1 MSDQTPTPSPAP
13 RQPGP
18 AEPNNARKKTADS
31 RGLLTVVAIFGG
43 LFVVLLIFAVVMLSA
58 FGPSAG
64 FKGGPNQ
71 IGVVEIL
78 GPITESKKSVKDLHR
93 FAKDDN
99 IKAIV
104 VRIDSPGGA
113 VAPSQ
118 EIFQAVRHAAQK
130 KPLAVSMG
138 STAASGGYYIAI
150 GAPHII
156 ANPGTVTGSIGVIS
170 QVFGVKGLLDTLE
183 VQVHTLKTGPYK
195 DTGSPFR
202 EFNAQDQ
209 RYFNALITDI
219 YEQFVSDIAEARG
232 LDLDQVRALA
242 DGRVFTGRQAKDHKL
257 IDELGSMRDAIDWV
271 KAEAKIEDDETLVY
285 PPEEGKGLLSAMIK
299 GATETA
305 VQQIRAQQTPSIE
318 YRMP

>member
-1 MSDQTPTPSPAP
+1 MSDQTPQPSPPTNHPSRAG
-13 RQPGP
+13 Q
-18 AEPNNARKKTADS
+18 NNVSKKPADS
-31 RGLLTVVAIFGG
+31 RGLLTIVAIFGG
-43 LFVVLLIFAVVMLSA
+43 LFVVLLIFAVLMLSA
-58 FGPSAG
+58 FGPGAG
-64 FKGGPNQ
+64 FNVGPNQ

-78 GPITESKKSVKDLHR
+78 GPITESKKTVKDLHR
-93 FAKDDN
+93 FAKDEN

-118 EIFQAVRHAAQK
+118 EMFQAVQRAAQE
-130 KPLAVSMG
+130 KPLVVSMG

-170 QVFGVKGLLDTLE
+170 QVFGVKGLLDTLD

-209 RYFNALITDI
+209 QYLNALIADI
-219 YEQFVSDIAEARG
+219 YEQFVSDIAHARK
-232 LDLDQVRALA
+232 LELAEVRALA
-242 DGRVFTGRQAKDHKL
+242 DGRVFTGRQAKDHQL

-271 KAEAKIEDDETLVY
+271 KAQAKIEDDETLVY

-305 VQQIRAQQTPSIE
+305 VQEIRAQQTPSIE

>member
-1 MSDQTPTPSPAP
+1 MSDDMQQPTPPTPSRPNPA
-13 RQPGP
+13 GK
-18 AEPNNARKKTADS
+18 AANS

-43 LFVVLLIFAVVMLSA
+43 LFVVLLIFAAVMLSV
-58 FGPSAG
+58 FGSG
-64 FKGGPNQ
+64 GGLNVGPNQ
-71 IGVVEIL
+71 IGVIEIR
-78 GPITESKKSVKDLHR
+78 GPIMESKKMVEDLRR
-93 FAKDDN
+93 FAKEDN

-118 EIFQAVRHAAQK
+118 EMFQAVQRAAEE
-130 KPLAVSMG
+130 KPLVVSMG

-150 GAPHII
+150 GAPHIF

-170 QVFGVKGLLDTLE
+170 QVFGVKGLLDTID

-202 EFNAQDQ
+202 EFNEQDR
-209 RYFNALITDI
+209 RYFDGLIGDM
-219 YEQFVSDIAEARG
+219 YEQFVEDIAGAREMKVAE
-232 LDLDQVRALA
+232 VRKVA
-242 DGRVFTGRQAKDHKL
+242 DGRVFSGRQAQKL
-257 IDELGSMRDAIDWV
+257 KLVDELGSMRDAIEWV
-271 KAEAKIEDDETLVY
+271 KKEADIEDDETLIY
-285 PPEEGKGLLSAMIK
+285 PPEKNKGLLSSIIK

-305 VQQIRAQQTPSIE
+305 VQEIRAQQTPAFE